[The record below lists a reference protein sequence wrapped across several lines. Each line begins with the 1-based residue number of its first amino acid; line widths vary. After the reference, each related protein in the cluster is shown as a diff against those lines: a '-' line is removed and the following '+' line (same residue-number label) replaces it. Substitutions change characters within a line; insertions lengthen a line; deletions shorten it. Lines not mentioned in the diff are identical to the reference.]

1 MKLGDTVTIPCT
13 FRRKW
18 WQFWKP
24 RTWTVQRTFT
34 VTEVSP
40 REVVTVPSDEELPV
54 ICEMLRVARE
64 SAE

>member
-24 RTWTVQRTFT
+24 RTWTVERTFT
-34 VTEVSP
+34 VTEVSAC
-40 REVVTVPSDEELPV
+40 EELPV
-54 ICEMLRVARE
+54 IHEMLRVARE